1 MRRVGQAHGE
11 PQAGFL
17 SRRINS
23 GSCDTEP
30 QQEDNLSSSA
40 HPPHV
45 EQQTMFYVFTG
56 DPPSNQLANA
66 RIHSIFIKRA
76 RTTTAMQ
83 VNATDSTWARSQM
96 TSQRDVHQ
104 TSAIHQLG
112 VWESL
117 HHHHNRHHTFNGL
130 RGTGTR
136 ETWPLLFFFVLRI
149 AMFHCCVYVPPRRGR
164 SS

>member
-1 MRRVGQAHGE
+1 MPDRPRPHTLEFAMRCVGQAHGE

-66 RIHSIFIKRA
+66 RIHSIFIKRT

-96 TSQRDVHQ
+96 TS
-104 TSAIHQLG
+104 
-112 VWESL
+112 
-117 HHHHNRHHTFNGL
+117 TF
-130 RGTGTR
+130 TR
-136 ETWPLLFFFVLRI
+136 LPPYTNWGCGKAFIIIIIISYVQRI
-149 AMFHCCVYVPPRRGR
+149 AEHGHPGNLASVENHA
-164 SS
+164 